1 MYLEHM
7 YGKRRF
13 WMPFIGIAAIVVFS
27 ILLLILWNWLM
38 PSIFGLPF
46 ITIYQAFGLLLLS
59 KILFSGILNR
69 GRHFHFEREAWRK
82 EFERKISNAYRSGSE
97 EVK

>member
-13 WMPFIGIAAIVVFS
+13 WMPFIGIAAIAVFS
-27 ILLLILWNWLM
+27 TLLLILWNWLM
-38 PSIFGLPF
+38 PAIFGLPF
-46 ITIYQAFGLLLLS
+46 ISIYQAFGLLLLS
-59 KILFSGILNR
+59 KILFSGIPHR

-82 EFERKISNAYRSGSE
+82 EFERKISNTQKPNTE
-97 EVK
+97 EGK